1 MIMMTPYIDLNA
13 RSIDNLFN
21 TLQLQLRLHLR
32 STALRLL
39 RFTRV
44 DASHSSAELYI
55 AHKP

>member
-1 MIMMTPYIDLNA
+1 MMTPYIDLNA